1 MPSLPSPQESLAGAN
16 VIKWT
21 EVLPRSRN
29 TVAAHARRVPANH
42 TGAAP
47 PAARSWSASG
57 LLALTGFAA
66 QVPPPR
72 SGPRP
77 AVRSARPGT
86 AVRRRPPDEPS
97 SPAGRRE
104 RQWPARAGRGAKAG
118 PSGRAAPRQFG
129 QAGQYGQTGSGRRDA
144 VDGTERQASVGTADG
159 AGAWHQVDPQR
170 QADTGRVADPGQRAD
185 DGSRADPGQRADTGS
200 RADPGQR
207 ADDGRLA
214 GGDGS
219 TRPAWPSQ
227 FAQVLAET
235 LAGSRPPRQ
244 LTPWTTER
252 ARGHIRR
259 LGPTARGQP
268 GAADTANRRSTPSS
282 GVVEMAVVVR
292 FGPRV
297 HALAVRLERGDSS
310 HVTAWQC
317 TAIEAA

>member
-1 MPSLPSPQESLAGAN
+1 MPSLPSPQESLARAN
-16 VIKWT
+16 VIKWA

-29 TVAAHARRVPANH
+29 MVAAPAQTASRPTTLARRRQRPVPGPPPGFWPLPASRPRSPLPDP
-42 TGAAP
+42 ALARRCAVPDPAP
-47 PAARSWSASG
+47 PYDEDPQTNRR
-57 LLALTGFAA
+57 
-66 QVPPPR
+66 PR
-72 SGPRP
+72 QADGNANGRP
-77 AVRSARPGT
+77 A
-86 AVRRRPPDEPS
+86 
-97 SPAGRRE
+97 
-104 RQWPARAGRGAKAG
+104 AGRGAQAG
-118 PSGRAAPRQFG
+118 VSGRAGPRQFG

-159 AGAWHQVDPQR
+159 AGAGHQVDPER

-185 DGSRADPGQRADTGS
+185 TGS
-200 RADPGQR
+200 RGDPGQR

-219 TRPAWPSQ
+219 ARPAWPSQ

-259 LGPTARGQP
+259 LGPLL
-268 GAADTANRRSTPSS
+268 AASQEPRIRRIVACTPSS

-297 HALAVRLERGDSS
+297 RALALRLERGDSS